1 MSQFEQQAGHSGRGE
16 ISESAFEYMLGEL
29 LNVCAGSSTTTT
41 MATTATMA
49 TATPDNVTT
58 GGGGSGSG
66 SNSAE
71 EDKQFEINQKL
82 DDMGYSVGYRLV
94 EKLSSQSRFIGSDHL
109 EIVKFICK
117 EFWEVVF
124 KKKVKQKAFTSKKSQ

>member
-1 MSQFEQQAGHSGRGE
+1 MSQFEQQAGHSGNKGE

-29 LNVCAGSSTTTT
+29 LNVCAGSPT
-41 MATTATMA
+41 
-49 TATPDNVTT
+49 TPDSVTT
-58 GGGGSGSG
+58 RGGGSG
-66 SNSAE
+66 NTSAE

-124 KKKVKQKAFTSKKSQ
+124 KKKVKKGFYFKKFSIS